1 MNFKRQIRGVL
12 AIIVCICM
20 MMGIVSCKK
29 NANETDGLSIVKGD
43 GEISASFFA
52 FDTYMSISVRA
63 GESKGSKSDN
73 GLVSEAQLREVV
85 EEVRRLEMIFS
96 VTDPEAEVYKID
108 HREADEVGISD
119 EVAELIVFSREIY
132 ERSEGALD
140 VTAYP
145 LVKAWGFTTG
155 KYRVPDKS
163 ELEEL
168 LKTVGM
174 DWVMLRETSDS
185 SMNSVMPDKDISEIG
200 AKGKNISSSCSI
212 TLQPGTELDFGAVAK
227 GYLSKVIV
235 GMLEGMGVE
244 HALLDLGGNIVTIG
258 SKPDGSNWKVGIK
271 DPFGNKDMIGYVS
284 VSGQSVITSGGYERY
299 FTGEDGNIYW
309 HIIDPKTGYPARTG
323 IVSATIIGDDPLL
336 CDALSTALFV
346 MGAERARDYYD
357 TYGGFE
363 YVLVMDDG
371 SIITSNGLANSL
383 VIK

>member
-1 MNFKRQIRGVL
+1 MRKLSSRIFVIILSLCVSIGCAACEKKEPESDGV
-12 AIIVCICM
+12 
-20 MMGIVSCKK
+20 
-29 NANETDGLSIVKGD
+29 SIVKSD
-43 GEISASFFA
+43 GEIAASFFA
-52 FDTYMSISVRA
+52 FDTYMSVSVRA
-63 GESKGSKSDN
+63 GEGRDSKGRT
-73 GLVSEAQLREVV
+73 GLVSEEQLREIID
-85 EEVRRLEMIFS
+85 EVRRLEMIFS
-96 VTDPEAEVYKID
+96 ATDPEAEVYKID

-119 EVAELIVFSREIY
+119 EIAALIGFSREIY

-155 KYRVPDKS
+155 KYRVPDKN
-163 ELEEL
+163 ELDEL
-168 LKTVGM
+168 LKKVGM
-174 DWVMLRETSDS
+174 ERVKFQETSGGSTS
-185 SMNSVMPDKDISEIG
+185 SVLLAEIERE
-200 AKGKNISSSCSI
+200 GKSTSGSYSI

-235 GMLEGMGVE
+235 RMLEDMGVE

-258 SKPDGSNWKVGIK
+258 NKLDGSDWKVGIK

-284 VSGQSVITSGGYERY
+284 VSGKSVITSGGYERY

-309 HIIDPKTGYPARTG
+309 HILDPKTGYPARTG

-346 MGAERARDYYD
+346 MGAERARDYYE

-371 SIITSNGLANSL
+371 SIITSDGLADSL
-383 VIK
+383 VIR